1 MFSLSASA
9 HSVAARVSICANK
22 NQRIASQA
30 NQRRQRITENKK
42 RVLLIV
48 KASDDDN
55 DQDDGDNEEQ
65 QPRQRGGRGGAGR
78 GAGGRGGG
86 RGRGGRG
93 AKEDDPFTENVV
105 QVSRVTKVTKG
116 GSQMSFRATV
126 VVGDGKGTIGVGCKK
141 AKEVSGAVMKASSDA
156 RKSVIKVPIAKGDTI
171 PHRVTVKGNGG
182 AHVMLRPAAPGTGVI
197 AGGSCRAV
205 LELAGY
211 KNCFAKQLGS
221 NNPLNNAR
229 ATVKGLAELRMPKEV
244 AANREMTLE
253 ELFSA

>member
-1 MFSLSASA
+1 MLSLTAS
-9 HSVAARVSICANK
+9 SLTARVHIACANLDK
-22 NQRIASQA
+22 TSKCSSSSANSSRARATSIIRASEGDQA
-30 NQRRQRITENKK
+30 EG
-42 RVLLIV
+42 
-48 KASDDDN
+48 
-55 DQDDGDNEEQ
+55 DG
-65 QPRQRGGRGGAGR
+65 RRGGRGG
-78 GAGGRGGG
+78 
-86 RGRGGRG
+86 RGGRN
-93 AKEDDPFTENVV
+93 EDPFTENVV

-126 VVGDGKGTIGVGCKK
+126 VVGDGKGAVGVGCKK
-141 AKEVSGAVMKASSDA
+141 AKEVQGAVMKAASDA
-156 RKSVIKVPIAKGDTI
+156 RKSVVKVPIAKGDTF

-197 AGGSCRAV
+197 AGGSCRSV

-229 ATVKGLAELRMPKEV
+229 ATVKGLAQMRTAKEV
-244 AANREMTLE
+244 AEARDMTLE

>member
-1 MFSLSASA
+1 MLSLTAS
-9 HSVAARVSICANK
+9 SLTARVHIACANLDK
-22 NQRIASQA
+22 TSKCSSSSANSSRARATSIVRASEGDQA
-30 NQRRQRITENKK
+30 EG
-42 RVLLIV
+42 
-48 KASDDDN
+48 
-55 DQDDGDNEEQ
+55 DG
-65 QPRQRGGRGGAGR
+65 RRGGRGG
-78 GAGGRGGG
+78 
-86 RGRGGRG
+86 RGGRN
-93 AKEDDPFTENVV
+93 EDPFTENVV

-126 VVGDGKGTIGVGCKK
+126 VVGDGKGAVGVGCKK
-141 AKEVSGAVMKASSDA
+141 AKEVQGAVMKAASDA
-156 RKSVIKVPIAKGDTI
+156 RKSVVKVPIAKGDTF

-197 AGGSCRAV
+197 AGGSCRSV

-229 ATVKGLAELRMPKEV
+229 ATVKGLAQMRTAKEV
-244 AANREMTLE
+244 AEARDMTLE

>member
-1 MFSLSASA
+1 MLSLTAS
-9 HSVAARVSICANK
+9 SLTARVHIACANLDK
-22 NQRIASQA
+22 TSKCSSSSANSSRARATSIVRASEGGQA
-30 NQRRQRITENKK
+30 EGDGRR
-42 RVLLIV
+42 
-48 KASDDDN
+48 
-55 DQDDGDNEEQ
+55 
-65 QPRQRGGRGGAGR
+65 
-78 GAGGRGGG
+78 GGRGGG
-86 RGRGGRG
+86 RGGRGGRN
-93 AKEDDPFTENVV
+93 EDPFTENVV

-126 VVGDGKGTIGVGCKK
+126 VVGDGKGAVGVGCKK
-141 AKEVSGAVMKASSDA
+141 AKEVQGAVMKAASDA
-156 RKSVIKVPIAKGDTI
+156 RKSVVKVPIAKGDTF

-197 AGGSCRAV
+197 AGGSCRSV

-229 ATVKGLAELRMPKEV
+229 ATVKGLAQMRTAKEV
-244 AANREMTLE
+244 AEARDMTLE

>member
-1 MFSLSASA
+1 MLSLTAS
-9 HSVAARVSICANK
+9 SLTARVHIACANLDK
-22 NQRIASQA
+22 TSKCSSSSANSSRARATSIVRASEGGQA
-30 NQRRQRITENKK
+30 EGDGRRGAR
-42 RVLLIV
+42 
-48 KASDDDN
+48 
-55 DQDDGDNEEQ
+55 GGG
-65 QPRQRGGRGGAGR
+65 RGGRGGR
-78 GAGGRGGG
+78 N
-86 RGRGGRG
+86 
-93 AKEDDPFTENVV
+93 EDPFTENVV

-126 VVGDGKGTIGVGCKK
+126 VVGDGKGAVGVGCKK
-141 AKEVSGAVMKASSDA
+141 AKEVQGAVMKAASDA
-156 RKSVIKVPIAKGDTI
+156 RKSVVKVPIAKGDTF

-197 AGGSCRAV
+197 AGGSCRSV

-229 ATVKGLAELRMPKEV
+229 TTVKGLAQMRTAKEV
-244 AANREMTLE
+244 AEARDMTLE